1 MRSITGPAVEVIA
14 HRGASAD
21 APEHTL
27 EAYDLALSHGADTLE
42 LDVRPTADG
51 QLVIVHDRTLWRTAG
66 DVRRVARCT
75 RADLDRLDPAV
86 RPLTLDT
93 VVTRY
98 GHQANLL
105 VELKDPEPVW
115 EHGVIDVLRRHDA
128 TERAV
133 VQSFDQDAL
142 RRMKAASPDVRVAPL
157 FRHLPS
163 TGRRLR
169 CLAQWADGIGVWHRA
184 IDGLLVVRAHDA
196 GLAVRG
202 WTANAQNEVDRL
214 LRLGVDG
221 VITDVPGQVRA
232 TVDRVA
238 AAAQPQPVAA

>member
-1 MRSITGPAVEVIA
+1 MWSTTGPAVEVIA

-27 EAYDLALSHGADTLE
+27 EAYDLALSCGADTLE
-42 LDVRPTADG
+42 LDVRPTGDG
-51 QLVIVHDRTLWRTAG
+51 ELVIVHDRTLWRTAG
-66 DVRRVARCT
+66 DARRVARCT
-75 RADLDRLDPAV
+75 RADLDRLDPRV
-86 RPLTLDT
+86 RPLTLDA
-93 VVTRY
+93 VVARY
-98 GHQANLL
+98 GDQANLL
-105 VELKDPEPVW
+105 VELKDPDPAW
-115 EHGVIDVLRRHDA
+115 EHGVIDVLRRHGA
-128 TERAV
+128 AERAT

-157 FRHLPS
+157 FRHLPATS
-163 TGRRLR
+163 RRLR
-169 CLAQWADGIGVWHRA
+169 GLARWADGIGVWHRA

-202 WTANAQNEVDRL
+202 WTANASGEVDRL

-232 TVDRVA
+232 TVDQV